1 MANLFFKKEKA
12 SQTDAMDGIDKL
24 MEEKCPE
31 ITYLTRFTS
40 DAGGKL
46 LEFNLEVNEPS
57 ELLDTD
63 HPILVIRPLWM
74 GWRSIIMKVPIGYID
89 GILLGHSAG

>member
-12 SQTDAMDGIDKL
+12 SQTDAMEGIDKL

-40 DAGGKL
+40 
-46 LEFNLEVNEPS
+46 

-63 HPILVIRPLWM
+63 HPILVIRPVWM

-89 GILLGHSAG
+89 GILLGHRAG